1 MPEVTVLGTGIMG
14 AGIARSLLNAGLKV
28 TVWNRTS
35 DKALPLGKFGAIVAG
50 DIASSVARADVILTM
65 LFDADAA
72 AQVMDVALPA
82 AESSAVW
89 VQCATVG
96 LDGTTRLAD
105 QARRRGIGF
114 VDAPVLG
121 TRQPAETGTLTV
133 LAGGPDKLREAVTP
147 VFDAIGARTVWVGEQ
162 PGDGHRLKLA
172 ANSWLLSV
180 VGGIAQ
186 SIALTRGLGLDPRI
200 FLDTISG
207 GALDCAYAQLKGKMM
222 IDGEFPPSFT
232 LAGAAKDST
241 LIAEAMR
248 TIGTDDHLMDALHRE
263 FQTVADAG
271 HQDEDMSVVVQS
283 FESDLASNR
292 TSADR

>member
-1 MPEVTVLGTGIMG
+1 MIEVTVLGTGIMG
-14 AGIARSLLNAGLKV
+14 SGIARSLLNAGLKV
-28 TVWNRTS
+28 TVWNRTR

-50 DIASSVARADVILTM
+50 DIAPAVARADVILTM

-82 AESSAVW
+82 AESSAIW
-89 VQCATVG
+89 IQCATVG
-96 LDGTTRLAD
+96 LDGTARLAE
-105 QARRRGIGF
+105 QAKRRGIGF

-121 TRQPAETGTLTV
+121 TRQPAEAGTLTV
-133 LAGGPDKLREAVTP
+133 LVGAPEKLREAVTP

-186 SIALTRGLGLDPRI
+186 SIALTRGLGLDPQI

-207 GALDCAYAQLKGKMM
+207 GALDCAYGQLKGKMM
-222 IDGEFPPSFT
+222 IDGEFPAAFT

-241 LIAEAMR
+241 LITEAMR
-248 TIGTDDHLMDALHRE
+248 IVGTDDQLMEALHRE
-263 FQTVADAG
+263 FQAVADAG
-271 HQDEDMSVVVQS
+271 HQQEDMSVVVEGFGS
-283 FESDLASNR
+283 
-292 TSADR
+292 